1 MSDVK
6 LISAVLTKYAKE
18 LNPTISKII
27 VDEWDYTPAYK
38 NPPGVYI
45 GHPDF
50 RVPSNKSFLDSK
62 GTVYLKRP
70 ENYNKPSVLN
80 TDTVKQ
86 LYGSE
91 IFHTMSKIFFENPYY
106 KHIGIGIDKN
116 TNTGSKGDVDY
127 KFVIE

>member
-1 MSDVK
+1 MSDIK
-6 LISAVLTKYAKE
+6 LISAVLTKYARE
-18 LNPTISKII
+18 LDPMISKII
-27 VDEWDYTPAYK
+27 VDKWDYTPAYK
-38 NPPGVYI
+38 NPPGVYV

-50 RVPSNKSFLDSK
+50 RVPSGKSFLNSK

-70 ENYNKPSVLN
+70 ENYKKPSVLN
-80 TDTVKQ
+80 SDTVKQ

-91 IFHTMSKIFFENPYY
+91 IFNTMSKIFFENPYY

-127 KFVIE
+127 EFVIE